1 MPKKILALVDDLF
14 FSTKI
19 SSTAQSYNIPIELV
33 KSKDNLLE
41 QMNKEAPGL
50 IIVDLNG
57 ASTQPLETIQAL
69 KSDPRFTSAPVLAFF
84 SHVQTELKEKAFRA
98 GCDSVLPRSAFSQ
111 NLVQILRAHSQ

>member
-19 SSTAQSYNIPIELV
+19 SSTAQTCNIAVEFL
-33 KSKDNLLE
+33 KTKDTLLE
-41 QMNKEAPGL
+41 QVKREAPGL

-69 KSDPRFTSAPVLAFF
+69 KADPRFTSTPVLAYF
-84 SHVQTELKEKAFRA
+84 SHVQTELKEKAVRA

-111 NLVQILRAHSQ
+111 NLAQILGTHSQ